1 MEERFRIAGELARD
15 EYEVQID
22 EVVRGVREPVDFEEV
37 DEILDKAQEEADT
50 EVAYR
55 EAKRKGAVW

>member
-37 DEILDKAQEEADT
+37 DVILDKAQKEADT